1 MKGTFSGLPAVY
13 MLYSFFDRLLHSCLS
28 KLAKAS
34 LLGLLLTMTFGCAAI
49 ASPPNTLAA
58 NSPETSSSYQYQSPS
73 ADGIGKLY
81 YGREI
86 AKVMG
91 YEGAN
96 WLARPSRTTEER
108 SDMAVDAL
116 MLERDDVVADIG
128 AGMGYIS
135 FQLADWVENGKVIAV
150 DVQPEMI
157 ALLETE
163 RDKYGIKNIETV
175 LSSEDDPHLAPE
187 SIDMAVMFDAYH
199 EFAYPQEMMTG
210 IVSALKPGGQVVLA
224 EYRAEN
230 PLVLIKKHHKMSQK
244 QVKKELT
251 AAGLKW
257 IKTDDRLPQQHLMF
271 FEKPL

>member
-1 MKGTFSGLPAVY
+1 MARSLARLFPA
-13 MLYSFFDRLLHSCLS
+13 RLLLKTFALCCVLTICISC
-28 KLAKAS
+28 
-34 LLGLLLTMTFGCAAI
+34 T
-49 ASPPNTLAA
+49 A
-58 NSPETSSSYQYQSPS
+58 NATAPTDGSYSYKSPS
-73 ADGIGKLY
+73 SDGIGKVY

-86 AKVMG
+86 ANVMG
-91 YEGAN
+91 YQGAN

-116 MLERDDVVADIG
+116 MLKRDDVVADIG
-128 AGMGYIS
+128 AGLGYIS
-135 FQLADWVENGKVIAV
+135 FQLAHYVSDGKVIAV
-150 DVQPEMI
+150 DVQPEML
-157 ALLETE
+157 ALLEAE
-163 RDKYGIKNIETV
+163 RDKYEVENIETV
-175 LSSEDDPHLAPE
+175 LSTELDPNLPDE

-199 EFAYPQEMMTG
+199 EFAYPEEMMTG
-210 IVSALKPGGQVVLA
+210 IVKALKPGGQVVLA

-271 FEKPL
+271 FEKL